1 MINSSW
7 NCPSRGWEILRG
19 KLTRNCP
26 KLNHLRMLD
35 VWPLCCHGDSVMSG
49 WATFIGDRLKFSK
62 QSKMINFNIS
72 VNCNRRNL
80 TLSRVSYHLIETL
93 CLDQQFWECWESKIS
108 RGIKFELGSKIEEKK
123 CLFRSCL
130 EREENGKKNLSS
142 REVWNLRLPRTSKAL
157 RELIPLPWA

>member
-35 VWPLCCHGDSVMSG
+35 VWPLFCHGDSVMSG

-72 VNCNRRNL
+72 VNFNRKNL

-93 CLDQQFWECWESKIS
+93 YLDQQFRECWESKIS
-108 RGIKFELGSKIEEKK
+108 RGINLNSVVKLKKKSVCSGLVSRERKMEKK
-123 CLFRSCL
+123 IWVPVRYGTSDFL
-130 EREENGKKNLSS
+130 G
-142 REVWNLRLPRTSKAL
+142 PR
-157 RELIPLPWA
+157 RPWGS

>member
-7 NCPSRGWEILRG
+7 NCPLRGWEILRG

-62 QSKMINFNIS
+62 QSKMINYNIS
-72 VNCNRRNL
+72 VNCNRKNL
-80 TLSRVSYHLIETL
+80 TLSRVSHHLIEAL
-93 CLDQQFWECWESKIS
+93 CLDQQFRECRESKIS
-108 RGIKFELGSKIEEKK
+108 TDIKFELGSKIEEKR
-123 CLFRSCL
+123 CFFSAL
-130 EREENGKKNLSS
+130 S
-142 REVWNLRLPRTSKAL
+142 RERGKWKKIWVPVKYGTSDFLGPR
-157 RELIPLPWA
+157 RPWGS

>member
-19 KLTRNCP
+19 KLTRNCL

-72 VNCNRRNL
+72 VNCNRKNL
-80 TLSRVSYHLIETL
+80 TLSRVSIHLIEAL
-93 CLDQQFWECWESKIS
+93 CLDQQFRECRESKIS
-108 RGIKFELGSKIEEKK
+108 TDIKFELGSKIEEKICFFF
-123 CLFRSCL
+123 CLVSR
-130 EREENGKKNLSS
+130 ERKMEKNLSP

-157 RELIPLPWA
+157 RELIPLLWA